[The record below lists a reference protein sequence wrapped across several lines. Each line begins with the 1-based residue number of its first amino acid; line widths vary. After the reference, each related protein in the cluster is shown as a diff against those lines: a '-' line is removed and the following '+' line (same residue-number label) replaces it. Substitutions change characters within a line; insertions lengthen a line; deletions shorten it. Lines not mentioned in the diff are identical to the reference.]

1 MAWSRHGRRGRGR
14 VADLAGPWRH
24 RRGRSRAC
32 LAHLPLAAD
41 HLPAR
46 AVRLRQEHADPDH
59 RRLGARDQRPRA
71 HRRAAARRPRAA
83 ARRAFR
89 HGMAEPQPVSLA
101 QRHRQHRLR
110 PGDAGHGQGRPLRAS
125 ACADRL
131 GWLARLRAAP
141 AWPAVRRHAP
151 ARRARARADHGAADP
166 ADGRAVRRARRAD
179 QDRHAGGAAAYLRRD
194 PQDHSL
200 RHPRDRG
207 GDPARRRGRGD
218 DRAPRPHQGRH
229 CGRPAAPALA
239 RDGQFQGVRR
249 AVRPHLPPHPR
260 GGDQEHAAANGDGS
274 AMKDER
280 VGWAWQMILPALT
293 IIAVVV
299 AWEAFVRLRGIAP
312 IYLPAPSSVA
322 DYLWRMIADGS
333 MPYHLGITLLRIF
346 VGFALAAV
354 FGVALGVV
362 VGMSRTV
369 ARVADVWIAA
379 LYPLPKI
386 SLIPLLI
393 IWVGTGEA
401 YKIVISAVSAFFPI
415 VISTYAGIR
424 QTDGGLIKAA
434 KDLGAN
440 ARQIQLK
447 VVIPAAIPSIFAGL
461 HLGMGVAIILVVAA
475 EMIGGS
481 SQGGMG
487 WLLISSGQVMETE
500 KVFASLVVLAVVGAL
515 VIKLQQWI
523 DRKVAPWVDH
533 G

>member
-1 MAWSRHGRRGRGR
+1 
-14 VADLAGPWRH
+14 
-24 RRGRSRAC
+24 
-32 LAHLPLAAD
+32 
-41 HLPAR
+41 
-46 AVRLRQEHADPDH
+46 
-59 RRLGARDQRPRA
+59 
-71 HRRAAARRPRAA
+71 
-83 ARRAFR
+83 
-89 HGMAEPQPVSLA
+89 
-101 QRHRQHRLR
+101 
-110 PGDAGHGQGRPLRAS
+110 
-125 ACADRL
+125 
-131 GWLARLRAAP
+131 
-141 AWPAVRRHAP
+141 
-151 ARRARARADHGAADP
+151 
-166 ADGRAVRRARRAD
+166 
-179 QDRHAGGAAAYLRRD
+179 
-194 PQDHSL
+194 
-200 RHPRDRG
+200 
-207 GDPARRRGRGD
+207 
-218 DRAPRPHQGRH
+218 
-229 CGRPAAPALA
+229 
-239 RDGQFQGVRR
+239 
-249 AVRPHLPPHPR
+249 
-260 GGDQEHAAANGDGS
+260 
-274 AMKDER
+274 
-280 VGWAWQMILPALT
+280 
-293 IIAVVV
+293 VV
-299 AWEAFVRLRGIAP
+299 AWEALVRLRGIAP

-362 VGMSRTV
+362 MGMSRTV